1 MHFYRRF
8 TLCSILLAVLAASLA
23 RAGDGMPQAADDA
36 IADELVADQAA
47 ADQDFGDREIELLPE
62 ASTGCSAALASPGT
76 PLSVFIPCLRPG
88 WEFSGG
94 FLWLKPGADNLGW
107 STVTTFLPLPNPQ
120 WAVQTLTP
128 AYQPGY
134 TFGARYVFPANGK
147 DIRVNWEHLHTRDS
161 SYVPVPNT
169 ATQWIS
175 PFNQTGPSTSE
186 DPNQVGIF
194 HFKSAAGQVA
204 FGYDMVN
211 LEVGQTVNLGRS
223 TQVRLLTGLSWAL
236 LQEQLITTFYNDPNI
251 DPQPPVIAPGNQ
263 ALSSISLN
271 NTSSFSGLGPRLGLT
286 TLHNLTHGFSFV
298 GGISGAILGGWMRP
312 AEYSFS
318 AVLTNNVNSE
328 SIRSRTVTQI
338 VYETDAKLGL
348 NWLRQLRGGS
358 LLTLESGFKAAVF
371 INPFST
377 YETSTNVLPLDIGS
391 LSTNSMRHTPSNF
404 TLNGWYANCSLQW

>member
-1 MHFYRRF
+1 MVLIRGLPLCAV
-8 TLCSILLAVLAASLA
+8 TLLLLSPSIAL
-23 RAGDGMPQAADDA
+23 ADDA
-36 IADELVADQAA
+36 ESPTTIEEISGPVTSAHDVAQEEIDILPDSSCACDAA
-47 ADQDFGDREIELLPE
+47 P
-62 ASTGCSAALASPGT
+62 SSVGT
-76 PLSVFIPCLRPG
+76 PLSVFIPNQRPG
-88 WEFSGG
+88 WEFGGG

-107 STVTTFLPLPNPQ
+107 ATVTTYLPVQNPQ

-134 TFGARYVFPANGK
+134 TFGARYVIPASGK

-161 SYVPVPNT
+161 SFVPVPNT

-186 DPNQVGIF
+186 DPNHVGVF

-211 LEVGQTVNLGRS
+211 LEVGQTVNLGRN

-236 LQEQLITTFYNDPNI
+236 LQEQLITTFYNYPNI
-251 DPQPPVIAPGNQ
+251 DPQPPVIAPGEQ
-263 ALSSISLN
+263 ALSAISLN

-286 TLHNLTHGFSFV
+286 TSHNLSHGFSFV
-298 GGISGAILGGWMRP
+298 SGLSGAILGGWMRP

-318 AVLTNNVNSE
+318 AILTNNVNSE

-358 LLTLESGFKAAVF
+358 LLTLESGYKAAVF

-404 TLNGWYANCSLQW
+404 TLNGWYANCSLQF